1 MTLEDIRKEPHGLNL
16 EVHAVDPMIY
26 MVFEAREQRLIP
38 LVNKQGQSVSFPS
51 RFAALSALKDAG
63 VQTVS
68 FVHRSAYGDMVG
80 LDGSAAD
87 TELRQQLKL

>member
-1 MTLEDIRKEPHGLNL
+1 MTLDDIRKQPGARKL

-26 MVFEAREQRLIP
+26 MVFAAAEQRLTP
-38 LVNKQGQSVSFPS
+38 LVNKNGKSVSFPS

-80 LDGSAAD
+80 LDDVAGD

>member
-1 MTLEDIRKEPHGLNL
+1 MTLDDIRKEPLALNL

-26 MVFEAREQRLIP
+26 MVFEARGERLIP
-38 LVNKQGQSVSFPS
+38 MVNKNGKSVSFPS

-80 LDGSAAD
+80 LDDAAGD